1 MPEVSD
7 NTFFWFISI
16 GTGVF
21 VGTCFGW
28 VLCSLA
34 RAAKDNNDEIETPT
48 GTWRFVSR
56 GEPDPPKP
64 IWVDKSRVHTI
75 RGNEFEISDS
85 EKQP

>member
-34 RAAKDNNDEIETPT
+34 RAAKDSNDEIEVPT

-56 GEPDPPKP
+56 GSSDPFKP
-64 IWVDKSRVHTI
+64 TWVDKPKRKDDFV
-75 RGNEFEISDS
+75 
-85 EKQP
+85 

>member
-34 RAAKDNNDEIETPT
+34 RAAKDTNDEIEVPT

-56 GEPDPPKP
+56 GGPDPPKP
-64 IWVDKSRVHTI
+64 IWVVKSKRTD
-75 RGNEFEISDS
+75 GEE
-85 EKQP
+85 